1 MMSKVVSLEDYKKL
15 KFSVTNDDYAN
26 LLFELN
32 RKIVDLHEKSVINYE
47 EYKILL
53 NKLNQIVNDKGDKDE
68 WI

>member
-53 NKLNQIVNDKGDKDE
+53 NKLNQIVNDKGDKNE
-68 WI
+68 

>member
-1 MMSKVVSLEDYKKL
+1 MMSKVVNLEDYKKL

-68 WI
+68 

>member
-1 MMSKVVSLEDYKKL
+1 MSKVVSLEDYKKL

-53 NKLNQIVNDKGDKDE
+53 NKLNQIVNDKGDKNE
-68 WI
+68 

>member
-68 WI
+68 

>member
-53 NKLNQIVNDKGDKDE
+53 NKLNQIVNDKGDKNE

>member
-53 NKLNQIVNDKGDKDE
+53 NKLNQIVNEKGDKDE
-68 WI
+68 